1 MNIAFIGLGNMGFP
15 MSANLLRAGHA
26 VSGYDLVAARVAEFA
41 AAGGK
46 AAQSA
51 AQAVQGAQLVITM
64 LPASQH
70 VRDIYLGDG
79 GLLSQVDAQALLI
92 DCSTIAPQAAREVAE
107 AASAKGFAMIDAP
120 VSGGTGGAVAGTL
133 TFMVGGAAEHLERAR
148 AVLSAMG
155 SNIFHAGPSGAGQAA
170 KVCNNML
177 AGIAMIATS
186 EALRLGLANG
196 LDPKVLSSI
205 ISKSSGGNWVVDKY
219 NPCPGTMDKVPSARG
234 YTGGFAVDLML
245 KDLGLAVENALDM
258 KAAVP
263 LGALARNL
271 YDLHSKSGNGSL
283 DSSSI
288 FNMFAPKS

>member
-1 MNIAFIGLGNMGFP
+1 MNIAFIGLGNMGLP
-15 MSANLLRAGHA
+15 MSANLLRAGHT
-26 VSGYDLVAARVAEFA
+26 VTGYDLVAARVAEFV

-46 AAQSA
+46 PAQSA
-51 AQAVQGAQLVITM
+51 AQAVHGAQLVITM

-205 ISKSSGGNWVVDKY
+205 ISKSSGGNWVIDKY
-219 NPCPGTMDKVPSARG
+219 NPCPGTMDNVPSARG
-234 YTGGFAVDLML
+234 YTGGFAADLML

>member
-1 MNIAFIGLGNMGFP
+1 MNIAFIGLGNMGLP
-15 MSANLLRAGHA
+15 MSANLLRAGHS
-26 VSGYDLVAARVAEFA
+26 VTGYDLVADRVAEFV
-41 AAGGK
+41 AGGGK
-46 AAQSA
+46 PARSA
-51 AQAVQGAQLVITM
+51 AQAVQGAQVVITM

-70 VRDIYLGDG
+70 VRDAYLGDG
-79 GLLSQVDAQALLI
+79 GLLSQVDAQVLLI
-92 DCSTIAPQAAREVAE
+92 DCSTIAPQAAREVA
-107 AASAKGFAMIDAP
+107 AAAAVKGLAMIDAP

-133 TFMVGGAAEHLERAR
+133 TFMVGGAAEHFERAR
-148 AVLSAMG
+148 PVLSGMG
-155 SNIFHAGPSGAGQAA
+155 SNLFHAGASGAGQAA

-196 LDPKVLSSI
+196 LDAKVLSSI

-219 NPCPGTMDKVPSARG
+219 NPCPGTMDNVPSARG

-258 KAAVP
+258 RAAVP

-288 FNMFAPKS
+288 YNMLGPKS

>member
-1 MNIAFIGLGNMGFP
+1 MNIAFIGLGNMGLP

-26 VSGYDLVAARVAEFA
+26 VSGYDLVTARVAEFV

-219 NPCPGTMDKVPSARG
+219 NPCPGTMDNVPSARG

>member
-1 MNIAFIGLGNMGFP
+1 MNIAFIGLGNMGLP
-15 MSANLLRAGHA
+15 MSANLLRAGHS
-26 VSGYDLVAARVAEFA
+26 VTGYDLVADRVAEFVA
-41 AAGGK
+41 GGGK
-46 AAQSA
+46 AARSA
-51 AQAVQGAQLVITM
+51 AQAVQGAQVVITM

-70 VRDIYLGDG
+70 VRDAYLGDG
-79 GLLSQVDAQALLI
+79 GLLSQVDAQVLLI
-92 DCSTIAPQAAREVAE
+92 DCSTIAPQAAREVA
-107 AASAKGFAMIDAP
+107 AAAAAKGLAMIDAP

-133 TFMVGGAAEHLERAR
+133 TFMVGGAAEHFERAR
-148 AVLSAMG
+148 PVLSRMG
-155 SNIFHAGPSGAGQAA
+155 SNLFHAGASGAGQAA

-196 LDPKVLSSI
+196 LDAKVLSSI

-219 NPCPGTMDKVPSARG
+219 NPCPGTMDNVPSARG

-258 KAAVP
+258 RAAVP

-288 FNMFAPKS
+288 YNMLGPKS